1 MERISAVILDD
12 EKHVVNLI
20 KALLPWD
27 EIGIEYKGEAYNG
40 EDGLSL
46 VLSVH
51 PDIVITDIMMP
62 GMSGLDLIEETHRR
76 FPEIEFIIISGYRE
90 FDYAQTAIRSGVEN
104 YLLKPIDRDELIST
118 LSKLK
123 ASILR
128 RRDIARQIELSDEEK
143 KGKSLSEA
151 IFGEVDKTGSLL
163 VVKIDS
169 GSSFL
174 SDDEYRVL
182 HDKAGSLA
190 MKTGEAEAICY
201 RNDIIAILLK
211 DGSDPVESSEVISY
225 ALKAIPLLFP
235 RIMLSFFLYPADG
248 SSLQDVYQ
256 CIDKLLPFRYSIKG
270 LILPQRIP
278 SSDDSSIISWWSSM
292 SDKMID
298 SIDNA
303 VIAQSLD
310 AFENAIDK
318 GYGLFQTLR
327 DAGRIFGS
335 KAESRGYNGWSWY
348 EEQLLPSISIA
359 PDADELLIRFRMHL
373 MTFLVKIASE
383 KEKAE
388 RKPIRDAVRYMNSH
402 FTDSDF
408 SLESVSAIAGLSP
421 TYFSL
426 LFRKET
432 GKGFQEFLLD
442 IRINKAKDMLRD
454 TQLTIY
460 EIADKVGYSDAKH
473 FSKVFQKKTGVK
485 PNEFRKLYG

>member
-248 SSLQDVYQ
+248 SSLKDVYQ

-298 SIDNA
+298 SMDNA
-303 VIAQSLD
+303 VIAKSLD

-318 GYGLFQTLR
+318 GYGLFRTLR
-327 DAGRIFGS
+327 DA
-335 KAESRGYNGWSWY
+335 
-348 EEQLLPSISIA
+348 LPSISIA

>member
-1 MERISAVILDD
+1 
-12 EKHVVNLI
+12 
-20 KALLPWD
+20 
-27 EIGIEYKGEAYNG
+27 
-40 EDGLSL
+40 
-46 VLSVH
+46 
-51 PDIVITDIMMP
+51 
-62 GMSGLDLIEETHRR
+62 
-76 FPEIEFIIISGYRE
+76 
-90 FDYAQTAIRSGVEN
+90 
-104 YLLKPIDRDELIST
+104 
-118 LSKLK
+118 
-123 ASILR
+123 
-128 RRDIARQIELSDEEK
+128 
-143 KGKSLSEA
+143 
-151 IFGEVDKTGSLL
+151 
-163 VVKIDS
+163 
-169 GSSFL
+169 
-174 SDDEYRVL
+174 
-182 HDKAGSLA
+182 
-190 MKTGEAEAICY
+190 
-201 RNDIIAILLK
+201 
-211 DGSDPVESSEVISY
+211 
-225 ALKAIPLLFP
+225 
-235 RIMLSFFLYPADG
+235 
-248 SSLQDVYQ
+248 
-256 CIDKLLPFRYSIKG
+256 
-270 LILPQRIP
+270 
-278 SSDDSSIISWWSSM
+278 M

-318 GYGLFQTLR
+318 GYGLFRTLR

-348 EEQLLPSISIA
+348 EERLLPSISIA